1 MIQSLIQKESAGKV
15 RKTTS
20 GVIEL
25 LADQSASRA
34 LENSNKYM
42 TLSKVEL
49 EDSDEEVDVHFSYE
63 EYDLLYRAGRITK
76 DQIRKGKLKR
86 KELLRI
92 KAFLREPGN
101 STFYPAEE
109 KDSRRRSHDIVVEDS
124 PTTIDC
130 GLKRVDSKRLVLKT

>member
-34 LENSNKYM
+34 LQNSNKYM